1 MVSPALVGSA
11 QVQPR
16 VDSNPA
22 GTAEASKYTATAT
35 GTVKRLSV
43 YLDAAST
50 ATSVHLGLYTN
61 AADGKPRKLLT
72 SGRITNPVAG
82 TWNTVS
88 VPATAVK
95 AAADYW
101 LAVLSRER
109 ERVHGIA
116 CGGRGFASGTCPRR
130 WSGPSIGGVRMASHF
145 LGNGI
150 QSNTACDRHLCLVRA
165 G

>member
-1 MVSPALVGSA
+1 M
-11 QVQPR
+11 
-16 VDSNPA
+16 
-22 GTAEASKYTATAT
+22 
-35 GTVKRLSV
+35 

-61 AADGKPRKLLT
+61 AAAGKPRKLLT
-72 SGRITNPVAG
+72 SGQITNPVAG

-101 LAVLSRER
+101 LAVLAP
-109 ERVHGIA
+109 VKA
-116 CGGRGFASGTCPRR
+116 GTVKFRDRPD
-130 WSGPSIGGVRMASHF
+130 
-145 LGNGI
+145 GNGGPT
-150 QSNTACDRHLCLVRA
+150 QTSAQKSLKSLPGSWVTGRRFANAPASLYATT